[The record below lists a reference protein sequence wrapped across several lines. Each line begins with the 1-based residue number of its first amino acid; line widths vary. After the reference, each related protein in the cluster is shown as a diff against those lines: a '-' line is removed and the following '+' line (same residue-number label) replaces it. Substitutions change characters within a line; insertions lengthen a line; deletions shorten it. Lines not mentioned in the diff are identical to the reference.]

1 MKRYAN
7 IYIMNSFSWAKVITN
22 PSSMKHTTSLYI
34 DIPGHLRSA
43 LQMHCHLGLKIF
55 EKNC

>member
-34 DIPGHLRSA
+34 DIPGHLKKCLANA
-43 LQMHCHLGLKIF
+43 LSPWP
-55 EKNC
+55 KNL